1 MKKDYANTIN
11 YWRIKIL
18 KVKKRFFLK
27 NKKIKE
33 IKKELGAYEY
43 LVPKKAQVELV
54 KIEDLPD
61 ILLVDGKALLMQIDN
76 KTIPTLKAVMN
87 TEITEKYATV
97 DMGAIN
103 FVIKGADIMSPG
115 IVSADETIQPGETIV
130 INEEK
135 HHKALA
141 IGISL
146 ISGKEMVENDKGKA
160 IENLHYVG
168 DPIWELD
175 M

>member
-1 MKKDYANTIN
+1 MKTKQRY
-11 YWRIKIL
+11 
-18 KVKKRFFLK
+18 FLK

-33 IKKELGAYEY
+33 IKKSLGNYQDII
-43 LVPKKAQVELV
+43 PKKAQVELI
-54 KIEDLPD
+54 KIEDMPD
-61 ILLVDGKALLMQIDN
+61 ILLINNEPLLMQSNDKI
-76 KTIPTLKAVMN
+76 IPTLKAVMKK
-87 TEITEKYATV
+87 EITEKYATV

-115 IVSADETIQPGETIV
+115 IVDADKTITPGETIIV
-130 INEEK
+130 IEEG

-141 IGISL
+141 IGTSL
-146 ISGKEMVENDKGKA
+146 ITGEEMIENNKGKA

-175 M
+175 I

>member
-1 MKKDYANTIN
+1 M
-11 YWRIKIL
+11 
-18 KVKKRFFLK
+18 KVKKRNFLK

-33 IKKELGAYEY
+33 IKAKLRNYSNII
-43 LVPKKAQVELV
+43 PKKSSVELV

-61 ILLVDGKALLMQIDN
+61 VFLIDGQPLLMEVDDKI
-76 KTIPTLKAVMN
+76 IPTLKAAL
-87 TEITEKYATV
+87 TLEIKEKYATV

-115 IVSADETIQPGETIV
+115 IVDADKSIEPGETIIV
-130 INEEK
+130 IEES
-135 HHKALA
+135 HKKPIA

-146 ISGKEMVENDKGKA
+146 ITGEEMIENKKGKA

-168 DPIWELD
+168 DAIWELEI
-175 M
+175 